1 MRLTWQALAFALL
14 LPAGAALAQADK
26 PLFKMQPAEVNR
38 YLGEM
43 QKTQPDL
50 RARVAAIA
58 RRNIG
63 QPYEIFLLGEFPYEL
78 HDNQPLFD
86 LTKSDCLVFAEHTY
100 AMAMAANWE
109 EFFWLLQRIRYRD
122 GVIGV
127 ATRNHYQEADWN
139 RANAWLV
146 SDITRELAG
155 ARTGQYTMQ
164 VDRRAFLKKQF
175 KIERDI
181 AVETVDE
188 TFVPKAMIA
197 DVLPRLKEGD
207 FVNVVSSKGAD
218 TLVTHTG
225 LVVLGSNGERRM
237 IHSAEPMVR
246 EESFAEFIA
255 RAAER
260 EAKTPKGREPLRLVG
275 FKFLRL
281 NDHPEPP
288 PMKPQPRPGR

>member
-1 MRLTWQALAFALL
+1 MGLAAVCALGGTVVA
-14 LPAGAALAQADK
+14 AQAAK
-26 PLFKMQPAEVNR
+26 PLFKMQPAEVHQL
-38 YLGEM
+38 LGDL
-43 QKTQPDL
+43 QQSQPDL
-50 RARVAAIA
+50 RQRVATLA
-58 RRNIG
+58 RKNIG

-100 AMAMAANWE
+100 AMAMASTWE
-109 EFFWLLQRIRYRD
+109 EFFWQLQRIRYRD

-127 ATRNHYQEADWN
+127 VTRNHYQEADWN

-155 ARTGQYTMQ
+155 ARVANYTMQ
-164 VDRRAFLKKQF
+164 IDRRAFLKKQF

-181 AVETVDE
+181 AVETVSE
-188 TFVPKAMIA
+188 TYVPKTMTA
-197 DVLPRLKEGD
+197 DVLPQLKEGD
-207 FVNVVSSKGAD
+207 FVNVVSSKGNE
-218 TLVTHTG
+218 TLVTHVG
-225 LVVLGSNGERRM
+225 LIVLGANGERRL

-246 EESFAEFIA
+246 EESFTEFIS

-260 EAKTPKGREPLRLVG
+260 AMKTPKGREPLKLIG

-281 NDHPEPP
+281 NENPEPP